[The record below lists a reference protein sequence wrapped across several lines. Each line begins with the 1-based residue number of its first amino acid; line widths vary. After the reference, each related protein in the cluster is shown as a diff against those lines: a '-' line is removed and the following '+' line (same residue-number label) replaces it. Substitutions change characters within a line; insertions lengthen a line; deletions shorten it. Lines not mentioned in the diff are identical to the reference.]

1 MNEGRKGC
9 TFAKGSKGQK
19 REIEREREK
28 ERDMTRERTDGNVQ
42 EPYSTNFSLR
52 FMQKGRIQRML
63 SCFISRITVF

>member
-1 MNEGRKGC
+1 MKAEKVAHLQRVVKD
-9 TFAKGSKGQK
+9 KK
-19 REIEREREK
+19 RDRER

-63 SCFISRITVF
+63 SCFISRITVL

>member
-19 REIEREREK
+19 REIER
-28 ERDMTRERTDGNVQ
+28 DGTRERERDGDVQ
-42 EPYSTNFSLR
+42 EPYLTNFSLR

>member
-19 REIEREREK
+19 REIER
-28 ERDMTRERTDGNVQ
+28 DMSRERTDGNVQ
-42 EPYSTNFSLR
+42 EPYSTNFPLR

>member
-19 REIEREREK
+19 REIERERE
-28 ERDMTRERTDGNVQ
+28 RDGTRERERDGDVQ
-42 EPYSTNFSLR
+42 EPYLTNFSLR

-63 SCFISRITVF
+63 SCFISRITVL

>member
-19 REIEREREK
+19 ERER
-28 ERDMTRERTDGNVQ
+28 DGTRERERDGDVQ
-42 EPYSTNFSLR
+42 EPYLTNFSLR

-63 SCFISRITVF
+63 SCFISRITVL

>member
-1 MNEGRKGC
+1 MKAEKV
-9 TFAKGSKGQK
+9 AHLQK
-19 REIEREREK
+19 VVKDKKRDRERER

-63 SCFISRITVF
+63 SCFISRITVL

>member
-19 REIEREREK
+19 REIER
-28 ERDMTRERTDGNVQ
+28 DMTRERRDGNVQ
-42 EPYSTNFSLR
+42 EPYLTNFSLR

>member
-19 REIEREREK
+19 REIERERDGTK
-28 ERDMTRERTDGNVQ
+28 ERERDGDVQ
-42 EPYSTNFSLR
+42 EPYLTNFSLR

-63 SCFISRITVF
+63 SCFISRITVL

>member
-19 REIEREREK
+19 REIR

-63 SCFISRITVF
+63 SCFIGRINVF